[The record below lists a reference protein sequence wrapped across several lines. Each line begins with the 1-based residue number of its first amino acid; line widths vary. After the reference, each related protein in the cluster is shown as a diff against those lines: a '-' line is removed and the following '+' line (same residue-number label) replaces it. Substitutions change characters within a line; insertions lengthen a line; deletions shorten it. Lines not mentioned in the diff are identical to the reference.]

1 MLTNINIFI
10 SSILLTLQEL
20 WSHRLRAFLSILGIS
35 IGIFCMVSVKMMV
48 DSVERNVK
56 SSFNRLGDNVVFIDR
71 FPWTQEADQKW
82 WIFLKRPTPSY
93 QDFKKVQEKVQSAKH
108 VAIRG
113 IMMGKD
119 LKYLNNTVSNLPVAV
134 PTHELADILNM
145 EFANGRFFAPVES
158 SLGSPVI
165 VLGNNVAASLFP
177 NIDPIGKQ
185 VRFMGRMVRVVGVL
199 KREGKSI
206 LGDGFDDVALVPY
219 NYLRRYTNLDGESF
233 MPLLFVQAK
242 DGVSIDQ
249 LKDEI
254 TGVLRAERKLRPT
267 QEDNF
272 ALNQLSLLTSLLDG
286 IFVVLNVA
294 GGIIGM
300 FALLVGGFGI
310 ANIMFVSV
318 KERTGMIGIKKSL
331 GAKRRVILFEFLFE
345 AIVLSII
352 GGFIGLLLVIG
363 LANVGNRFVDAFEMV
378 VSVQN
383 VYFGII
389 ISVVIGIV
397 AGFIP
402 ALQASRMNP
411 VEAIRQNF

>member
-1 MLTNINIFI
+1 MLIDINIFI

-82 WIFLKRPTPSY
+82 WFFLKRPTPSY

-113 IMMGKD
+113 IMMGVD

-145 EFANGRFFAPVES
+145 EFSNGRFFAPIES

-165 VLGNNVAASLFP
+165 VLGNNVAAELFP

-219 NYLRRYTNLDGESF
+219 NYMRRYTNLDGETF
-233 MPLLFVQAK
+233 RPLLFVQAK
-242 DGVSIDQ
+242 DGVSIEQ

-267 QEDNF
+267 EEDNF

-318 KERTGMIGIKKSL
+318 KERTSIIGLQKSL
-331 GAKRRVILFEFLFE
+331 GAKNYFILFQFLFE
-345 AIVLSII
+345 AIFLSLI
-352 GGFIGLLLVIG
+352 GGLAGLFFVWLITFIPMGDLVVTLTVNNIVLGLVVSSVIG
-363 LANVGNRFVDAFEMV
+363 L
-378 VSVQN
+378 VS
-383 VYFGII
+383 GII
-389 ISVVIGIV
+389 PAAMAARLDPVV
-397 AGFIP
+397 
-402 ALQASRMNP
+402 
-411 VEAIRQNF
+411 AIRAA

>member
-1 MLTNINIFI
+1 MLIDINIFI

-82 WIFLKRPTPSY
+82 WVFLKRPTPSY

-113 IMMGKD
+113 IMMGVD

-145 EFANGRFFAPVES
+145 EFSNGRFFAPIES

-165 VLGNNVAASLFP
+165 VLGNNVAAELFP

-219 NYLRRYTNLDGESF
+219 NYMRRYTNLDGETF
-233 MPLLFVQAK
+233 RPLLFVQAK
-242 DGVSIDQ
+242 DGVSIEQ

-267 QEDNF
+267 EEDNF

>member
-1 MLTNINIFI
+1 M
-10 SSILLTLQEL
+10 TLFEL
-20 WSHRLRAFLSILGIS
+20 
-35 IGIFCMVSVKMMV
+35 
-48 DSVERNVK
+48 
-56 SSFNRLGDNVVFIDR
+56 
-71 FPWTQEADQKW
+71 
-82 WIFLKRPTPSY
+82 Y
-93 QDFKKVQEKVQSAKH
+93 
-108 VAIRG
+108 
-113 IMMGKD
+113 KD

>member
-82 WIFLKRPTPSY
+82 WIFLKRPMPSY
-93 QDFKKVQEKVQSAKH
+93 QDFKKIQEKVQSAKH

-113 IMMGKD
+113 IMMGAD
-119 LKYLNNTVSNLPVAV
+119 LKYLNNTVSNLPIAV

-145 EFANGRFFAPVES
+145 EFSNGRFFAPIES

-165 VLGNNVAASLFP
+165 VLGNNVAAELFP

-219 NYLRRYTNLDGESF
+219 NYLRRYTNLDGETF
-233 MPLLFVQAK
+233 RPLLFVQAK

>member
-93 QDFKKVQEKVQSAKH
+93 QDFKKIQEKVQSAKH

-145 EFANGRFFAPVES
+145 EFAEGRFFAPVES

-352 GGFIGLLLVIG
+352 GGFIGLLLVMG
-363 LANVGNRFVDAFEMV
+363 LANVGNRFVDAFEMI

-389 ISVVIGIV
+389 ISVLIGIV

>member
-1 MLTNINIFI
+1 
-10 SSILLTLQEL
+10 
-20 WSHRLRAFLSILGIS
+20 
-35 IGIFCMVSVKMMV
+35 MVSVKMMV

>member
-1 MLTNINIFI
+1 MLIGINIFI

-82 WIFLKRPTPSY
+82 WVFLKRPTPSY

-113 IMMGKD
+113 IMMGVD

-145 EFANGRFFAPVES
+145 EFSNGRFFAPIES

-165 VLGNNVAASLFP
+165 VLGNNVAAELFP

-219 NYLRRYTNLDGESF
+219 NYMRRYTNLDGETF
-233 MPLLFVQAK
+233 RPLLFVQAK
-242 DGVSIDQ
+242 DGVSIEQ

-267 QEDNF
+267 EEDNF

>member
-82 WIFLKRPTPSY
+82 WIFLKRPMPSY
-93 QDFKKVQEKVQSAKH
+93 QDFKKIQEKVQSAKH

-113 IMMGKD
+113 IMMGAD
-119 LKYLNNTVSNLPVAV
+119 LKYLNNTVSNLPIAV

-145 EFANGRFFAPVES
+145 EFSNGRFFAPIES

-165 VLGNNVAASLFP
+165 VLGNNVAAELFP

-219 NYLRRYTNLDGESF
+219 NYLRRYTNLDGETF
-233 MPLLFVQAK
+233 RPLLFVQAK

-389 ISVVIGIV
+389 ISVIIGIV

>member
-145 EFANGRFFAPVES
+145 EFSEGRFFAPVES

>member
-113 IMMGKD
+113 IMMGKE

>member
-1 MLTNINIFI
+1 MLTNINISI